1 MIIKLCLPS
10 VQERRA
16 IATHWS
22 HLCAITNNQ
31 EMVLMDTK
39 KVETN
44 QFPCIV
50 GVVGLVNYTPHPDP
64 VQGHL
69 TEK

>member
-1 MIIKLCLPS
+1 
-10 VQERRA
+10 
-16 IATHWS
+16 
-22 HLCAITNNQ
+22 
-31 EMVLMDTK
+31 MDTK
-39 KVETN
+39 RVETN

-64 VQGHL
+64 VQEHL